1 MFTAS
6 GLRVRFLKV
15 CVPSVGLKPRSI
27 WDGKSHSVINFPG
40 LGEEWLQHC
49 WVGSLH
55 HESWFIWD
63 KVLATNSYKIKV
75 LVTTDIRRSPLSSYP
90 QRSLFVASCMTI
102 KRVYYDTN
110 IRNFVLQQRAGQ
122 GRPDNFL
129 CVSYFH
135 CSLGDLCSSLHALFV
150 VGSILLP
157 VYLAVAFLVCWSIH
171 PFSLY
176 CFLLQMDQCIHLHNS
191 VQTFAAKDLVHC
203 SVSQL

>member
-15 CVPSVGLKPRSI
+15 CAPSVGLKPFSI
-27 WDGKSHSVINFPG
+27 WDGKSHSVIHFPG

-63 KVLATNSYKIKV
+63 QVLATNSYKIKV

-90 QRSLFVASCMTI
+90 QRSPCVASCMII
-102 KRVYYDTN
+102 KRVYCDTN
-110 IRNFVLQQRAGQ
+110 IRNFVLQQRVGQ

-135 CSLGDLCSSLHALFV
+135 CSLGSRFFPPCPVCSREYFFACIFGCSFPCLLINTPVRFVLFSPSNGSMDSLA
-150 VGSILLP
+150 
-157 VYLAVAFLVCWSIH
+157 
-171 PFSLY
+171 
-176 CFLLQMDQCIHLHNS
+176 
-191 VQTFAAKDLVHC
+191 
-203 SVSQL
+203 

>member
-15 CVPSVGLKPRSI
+15 CAPSVGLKPFSI
-27 WDGKSHSVINFPG
+27 WDGKSHSVIHFPG

-55 HESWFIWD
+55 HERWFIWD

-90 QRSLFVASCMTI
+90 QRSPCVASCMIISEYIVTQISETLYFNRGWGRADQTI
-102 KRVYYDTN
+102 F
-110 IRNFVLQQRAGQ
+110 FV
-122 GRPDNFL
+122 FL
-129 CVSYFH
+129 ISIVVW
-135 CSLGDLCSSLHALFV
+135 DLCSSLQALFV
-150 VGSILLP
+150 VGSIFLP

-171 PFSLY
+171 PFGLY
-176 CFLLQMDQCIHLHNS
+176 CFLLQMDQCIHLNNS

-203 SVSQL
+203 SVWQL